1 MYVVVAVWELPSA
14 GRSSGRK
21 WPTPYN
27 MKDEILVRTT
37 FKVKIA
43 PEFIIWFP
51 NKAMR
56 HSLARLDQ

>member
-1 MYVVVAVWELPSA
+1 MA
-14 GRSSGRK
+14 
-21 WPTPYN
+21 YN
-27 MKDEILVRTT
+27 IKDEVLVRTT

-56 HSLARLDQ
+56 HSLAKLDQ

>member
-1 MYVVVAVWELPSA
+1 MA
-14 GRSSGRK
+14 
-21 WPTPYN
+21 YN
-27 MKDEILVRTT
+27 IKDEVLVRTT

-56 HSLARLDQ
+56 HISGKTRPVRHYAYA